1 MSIEIVTVRN
11 KETGDVGTIR
21 RDWFEN
27 PVINAGVLEEVE
39 ADAKP
44 YVTGMYRSRL
54 TEPAIDP
61 ATIDPDEDE
70 DFTQDVED
78 YEAFLESQDTEE
90 ESK

>member
-1 MSIEIVTVRN
+1 MSIETVTVRN
-11 KETGDVGTIR
+11 KETGAVGTIR

-61 ATIDPDEDE
+61 ATIDHDEDE
-70 DFTQDVED
+70 D
-78 YEAFLESQDTEE
+78 FLESQDTKE

>member
-21 RDWFEN
+21 RDWFDN

-61 ATIDPDEDE
+61 AAIDHDEDE
-70 DFTQDVED
+70 D
-78 YEAFLESQDTEE
+78 FLESQDTEE